1 MENKQTNSTIKSR
14 AAVAFAPNQPL
25 QIVEIDVEMPRKGE
39 VLIRNT
45 HTGVCHTDA
54 FTLSGSDPEGVFPVV
69 LGHEGAGVVV
79 AVGEGVSS
87 VKPGDHVI
95 PLYTAE
101 CGECE
106 FCRSGK
112 TNLCVSVRDTQGK
125 GLMPDG
131 TTRFS
136 YQGQPIYHY
145 MGCSTFSEY
154 SVVAEVSLA
163 KINPEAN
170 HEQVCLLGCG
180 VTTGIGAVHNT
191 AKVQEGDSVAVF
203 GLGAIG
209 LAVVQGARQ
218 AKAGRIIVI
227 DTNPAKFELA
237 KHFGA
242 TDCLNP
248 NDYDK
253 SIKDVLLD
261 INKWGIDH
269 TFECIGNVNVMR
281 QALESAHRGWGQSII
296 IGVAGAGQEIS
307 TRPFQLV
314 TGRVWKGTA
323 FGGVKGRS
331 ELPKMVEDSMKG
343 DIELEPFVTHTLT
356 LDQINEAFDL
366 MHEGKSI
373 RAVIHY

>member
-1 MENKQTNSTIKSR
+1 MEIKQTNSTIKSR

-180 VTTGIGAVHNT
+180 VTTSMRKPRVRPNMRPARITAAFCSTIGT
-191 AKVQEGDSVAVF
+191 LVAPT
-203 GLGAIG
+203 GMATNASAMIKEIG
-209 LAVVQGARQ
+209 R
-218 AKAGRIIVI
+218 
-227 DTNPAKFELA
+227 
-237 KHFGA
+237 
-242 TDCLNP
+242 
-248 NDYDK
+248 
-253 SIKDVLLD
+253 
-261 INKWGIDH
+261 
-269 TFECIGNVNVMR
+269 
-281 QALESAHRGWGQSII
+281 AH
-296 IGVAGAGQEIS
+296 V
-307 TRPFQLV
+307 
-314 TGRVWKGTA
+314 
-323 FGGVKGRS
+323 
-331 ELPKMVEDSMKG
+331 
-343 DIELEPFVTHTLT
+343 
-356 LDQINEAFDL
+356 
-366 MHEGKSI
+366 
-373 RAVIHY
+373 

>member
-1 MENKQTNSTIKSR
+1 M
-14 AAVAFAPNQPL
+14 
-25 QIVEIDVEMPRKGE
+25 
-39 VLIRNT
+39 
-45 HTGVCHTDA
+45 
-54 FTLSGSDPEGVFPVV
+54 V

-101 CGECE
+101 CRECE

-163 KINPEAN
+163 KINLKPTTNKYAYSAVALL
-170 HEQVCLLGCG
+170 QVLVRYIIRQKYKKATLLPCLAWGRLVWLSC
-180 VTTGIGAVHNT
+180 
-191 AKVQEGDSVAVF
+191 KVRVK
-203 GLGAIG
+203 L
-209 LAVVQGARQ
+209 
-218 AKAGRIIVI
+218 K
-227 DTNPAKFELA
+227 PAALLLLIPILQKFELA
-237 KHFGA
+237 KQFGA

-253 SIKDVLLD
+253 PIKDVLLD
-261 INKWGIDH
+261 INKWG
-269 TFECIGNVNVMR
+269 
-281 QALESAHRGWGQSII
+281 
-296 IGVAGAGQEIS
+296 
-307 TRPFQLV
+307 
-314 TGRVWKGTA
+314 
-323 FGGVKGRS
+323 
-331 ELPKMVEDSMKG
+331 
-343 DIELEPFVTHTLT
+343 
-356 LDQINEAFDL
+356 
-366 MHEGKSI
+366 
-373 RAVIHY
+373 Y